1 MRNIERWKLLI
12 AVLSLLALVGVA
24 CGDDAGTGAGGGG
37 DTGDTA
43 SEEHQVEEFPADT
56 TMGKIQEKGEIV
68 VGTKFDVPLFGFKN
82 PQSGE
87 VEGFDPDMAQIIA
100 DHLGVELTIEEA
112 ISDNR
117 IPFLQ
122 EGTVD
127 LVLST
132 MTITTDRDAEID
144 FSRPYYIAHGRI
156 LTAQDSGI
164 EGAEDTAGKK
174 VCTALDST
182 YQTVVLPEQMP
193 DADPKI
199 VDSYSECF
207 ALLQKGQVDAMV
219 TDDVI
224 LAGFLEQDPSL
235 HIVGEELTTDPYG
248 AGVKNKDTEFAEFV
262 SGVIDGTFEDGTW
275 QGLYDKWIGKYTG
288 QEAEDPSTLSLEDAL
303 KIYPC
308 SETC

>member
-1 MRNIERWKLLI
+1 MERWRWLI
-12 AVLSLLALVGVA
+12 AVLALVALVGAA
-24 CGDDAGTGAGGGG
+24 CGDDSEPADEAGGGG
-37 DTGDTA
+37 
-43 SEEHQVEEFPADT
+43 EEHEVEEFPADT
-56 TMGKIQEKGEIV
+56 TMGKIQKKGEIV

-100 DHLGVELTIEEA
+100 DHLGVDLKLEEA

-156 LTAQDSGI
+156 LTAKDSGI
-164 EGAEDTAGKK
+164 EDAEGTAGKT

-182 YQTVVLPEQMP
+182 YHLVVLPEQMA
-193 DADPKI
+193 DAEHKI

-207 ALLQKGQVDAMV
+207 ALLQRGNVDAMV

-224 LAGFLEQDPSL
+224 LAGFLQQDDSL
-235 HIVGEELTTDPYG
+235 HIVGDELTTDPYG
-248 AGVKNKDTEFAEFV
+248 AGIQDKDTEFADFV
-262 SGVIDGTFEDGTW
+262 SGVLEDTFEDGTW
-275 QGLYDKWIGKYTG
+275 QELYDKWIGKYTG
-288 QEAEDPSTLSLEDAL
+288 QEAEDPAAVSFEDAL
-303 KIYPC
+303 EIYPC

>member
-1 MRNIERWKLLI
+1 MERWRWLV
-12 AVLSLLALVGVA
+12 AVLAIVALVGAA
-24 CGDDAGTGAGGGG
+24 CGDEAEEPTAPGGGG
-37 DTGDTA
+37 EGA
-43 SEEHQVEEFPADT
+43 EAEVEEFPADT
-56 TMGKIQEKGEIV
+56 TMGKIQKKGEIV

-87 VEGFDPDMAQIIA
+87 VEGFDPDLAQIIA
-100 DHLGVELTIEEA
+100 DRLGVDLKIEEA

-156 LTAQDSGI
+156 LTAKDSGI
-164 EGAEDTAGKK
+164 DSAETTAGKT

-182 YQTVVLPEQMP
+182 YHLVVLPKQMK
-193 DADPKI
+193 DAEHKI

-207 ALLQKGQVDAMV
+207 ALLQRGNVDAMV

-224 LAGFLEQDPSL
+224 LAGFLQQDDSL

-248 AGVKNKDTEFAEFV
+248 AGVQDKDTEMADFV
-262 SGVIDGTFEDGTW
+262 SGVLEDIMADGTW
-275 QGLYDKWIGKYTG
+275 QGLYDEWIGKYTG
-288 QEAEDPSTLSLEDAL
+288 QEAEDPMEVTLEDAL
-303 KIYPC
+303 EIYPC

>member
-1 MRNIERWKLLI
+1 MERWRWLV
-12 AVLSLLALVGVA
+12 AVLAIVALVGAA
-24 CGDDAGTGAGGGG
+24 CGDDTEDPTAPGGG
-37 DTGDTA
+37 DA
-43 SEEHQVEEFPADT
+43 EVEEFPADT
-56 TMGKIQEKGEIV
+56 TMGEIQEKDEIV

-87 VEGFDPDMAQIIA
+87 VEGFDPDLAQIIA
-100 DHLGVELTIEEA
+100 DRLGVELKLEEA

-156 LTAQDSGI
+156 LTAKDSGI
-164 EGAEDTAGKK
+164 EGAEDTAGKT

-182 YQTVVLPEQMP
+182 YHLVVLPEQMK
-193 DADPKI
+193 DAEHKI

-207 ALLQKGQVDAMV
+207 ALLQRGNVDAMV

-224 LAGFLEQDPSL
+224 LAGFLQQDDSL

-248 AGVKNKDTEFAEFV
+248 AGVQNDDTEFAEFV
-262 SGVIDGTFEDGTW
+262 SGVLEDIMEDGTW
-275 QGLYDKWIGKYTG
+275 QELYDTWIGKYTG
-288 QEAEDPSTLSLEDAL
+288 QEAEDPMEFSLEDAYE
-303 KIYPC
+303 IYPC

>member
-1 MRNIERWKLLI
+1 MRSIQRWRWLI
-12 AVLSLLALVGVA
+12 AVMTLVALVGVA
-24 CGDDAGTGAGGGG
+24 CGDDAEDTEPGGGG
-37 DTGDTA
+37 TEA
-43 SEEHQVEEFPADT
+43 EAEVEEFGEDT
-56 TMGKIQEKGEIV
+56 TMGKIQAKGEIV
-68 VGTKFDVPLFGFKN
+68 VGTKFDVPLFGYKN

-87 VEGFDPDMAQIIA
+87 VEGFDPDLAQIIA
-100 DHLGVELTIEEA
+100 DRLGVELKIEEA

-156 LTAQDSGI
+156 LTAKDSGI

-207 ALLQKGQVDAMV
+207 ALLQRGSIDAMV

-224 LAGFLEQDPSL
+224 LAGFLQQDDSL

-248 AGVKNKDTEFAEFV
+248 AGVQDKDTEFAEFV
-262 SGVIDGTFEDGTW
+262 SGVLEDIMEDGTW
-275 QGLYDKWIGKYTG
+275 QELYDKWIGKYTG
-288 QEAEDPSTLSLEDAL
+288 QEAEDPMDFTLEDAL
-303 KIYPC
+303 EIYPC

>member
-1 MRNIERWKLLI
+1 MI
-12 AVLSLLALVGVA
+12 AVLALVALVGVA
-24 CGDDAGTGAGGGG
+24 CGGGDDGGTETPGGGG
-37 DTGDTA
+37 GEDTA
-43 SEEHQVEEFPADT
+43 EVEEFPADT
-56 TMGKIQEKGEIV
+56 TMGKIQKKGEIV

-82 PQSGE
+82 PQSGD
-87 VEGFDPDMAQIIA
+87 VEGFDPDLAQIIA
-100 DHLGVELTIEEA
+100 DRLGVELKLEEA

-156 LTAQDSGI
+156 LTAKDSGI

-182 YQTVVLPEQMP
+182 YQTTVLPEQMP

-207 ALLQKGQVDAMV
+207 ALLQRGSVDAMV

-224 LAGFLEQDPSL
+224 LAGFLQQDDSM
-235 HIVGEELTTDPYG
+235 HIVGDDLTTDPYG
-248 AGVKNKDTEFAEFV
+248 AGVQDGDTEFGDFV
-262 SGVIDGTFEDGTW
+262 SGVLDEIIEDGTW

-288 QEAEDPSTLSLEDAL
+288 QEAEDPGQFTLEDAL
-303 KIYPC
+303 EIYPC

>member
-1 MRNIERWKLLI
+1 MRSIQRWKWLI
-12 AVLSLLALVGVA
+12 AVMTLVALVGVA
-24 CGDDAGTGAGGGG
+24 CGDDGDDTEAGGGG
-37 DTGDTA
+37 GGTEA
-43 SEEHQVEEFPADT
+43 EVEEFGADT

-68 VGTKFDVPLFGFKN
+68 VGTKFDVPLFGYKN

-87 VEGFDPDMAQIIA
+87 VEGFDPDLAQIIA
-100 DHLGVELTIEEA
+100 DRLGVELKIEEA

-156 LTAQDSGI
+156 LTAKDSGI

-207 ALLQKGQVDAMV
+207 ALLQRGSIDAMV

-224 LAGFLEQDPSL
+224 LAGFLQQDDSL
-235 HIVGEELTTDPYG
+235 HIVGDELTTDPYG
-248 AGVKNKDTEFAEFV
+248 AGVQNDDKEFADFV
-262 SGVIDGTFEDGTW
+262 SGVLEDIMEDGTW
-275 QGLYDKWIGKYTG
+275 QELYDKWIGKYTG
-288 QEAEDPSTLSLEDAL
+288 QEAEDPMDVTLEDAL

>member
-1 MRNIERWKLLI
+1 M
-12 AVLSLLALVGVA
+12 AVMAVVALVGVA
-24 CGDDAGTGAGGGG
+24 CGSDDEKTPPAGTG
-37 DTGDTA
+37 D
-43 SEEHQVEEFPADT
+43 EVEQFPADT
-56 TMGKIQEKGEIV
+56 TMGEIQDKGEIV

-82 PQSGE
+82 PQTGE
-87 VEGFDPDMAQIIA
+87 VEGFDPDLAQIIA
-100 DHLGVELTIEEA
+100 DRLGVDLVIEEA

-156 LTAQDSGI
+156 LTTSDSGI
-164 EGAEDTAGKK
+164 TDPASTAGKK

-182 YQTVVLPEQMP
+182 YQLEVLPEQMP

-207 ALLQKGQVDAMV
+207 ALLQRGEVDAMV

-224 LAGFLEQDPSL
+224 LAGFLQQDDSL
-235 HIVGEELTTDPYG
+235 EIVGDDLTTDPYG
-248 AGVKNKDTEFAEFV
+248 AGVQNDDTEFADFV
-262 SGVIDGTFEDGTW
+262 SGVIEDTFEDGTW
-275 QGLYDKWIGKYTG
+275 QDLYDKWIGKYTG
-288 QEAEDPSTLSLEDAL
+288 QPAEDPAEVTLEEAY

>member
-1 MRNIERWKLLI
+1 MERWRWLV
-12 AVLSLLALVGVA
+12 AVLAIVALVGVA
-24 CGDDAGTGAGGGG
+24 CGDDAEEPTAPAGGGE
-37 DTGDTA
+37 A
-43 SEEHQVEEFPADT
+43 EVEEFPADT

-87 VEGFDPDMAQIIA
+87 VEGFDPDLAQIVA
-100 DHLGVELTIEEA
+100 DRLGVELKLEEA

-127 LVLST
+127 LVFST

-156 LTAQDSGI
+156 LTAKDSGI
-164 EGAEDTAGKK
+164 DSAESTAGKT

-182 YQTVVLPEQMP
+182 YHLVVLPKQMP
-193 DADPKI
+193 DAEHKI

-207 ALLQKGQVDAMV
+207 ALLQRGNVDAMV

-224 LAGFLEQDPSL
+224 LAGFLQQDDSL

-248 AGVKNKDTEFAEFV
+248 AGVQDGDTEFADFV
-262 SGVIDGTFEDGTW
+262 SGVLEDIMEDGTW
-275 QGLYDKWIGKYTG
+275 QELYDKWIGKYTG
-288 QEAEDPSTLSLEDAL
+288 QEAEDPMDFTLEDAY

>member
-1 MRNIERWKLLI
+1 ML
-12 AVLSLLALVGVA
+12 AVLALVALVGTA
-24 CGDDAGTGAGGGG
+24 CGSDSEEPTEPAGGGG
-37 DTGDTA
+37 A
-43 SEEHQVEEFPADT
+43 EAEVEEFPADT

-82 PQSGE
+82 PQSGD
-87 VEGFDPDMAQIIA
+87 VEGFDPDIAQIIA
-100 DHLGVELTIEEA
+100 DRLGVDLKIEEA

-156 LTAQDSGI
+156 LTAKDSGI
-164 EGAEDTAGKK
+164 EGAEDTKGKT

-182 YQTVVLPEQMP
+182 YHLVVLPEQMP
-193 DADPKI
+193 DAEHKI

-207 ALLQKGQVDAMV
+207 ALLQRGNVDAMV

-224 LAGFLEQDPSL
+224 LAGFLQQDDSL
-235 HIVGEELTTDPYG
+235 HIVGDELTTDPYG
-248 AGVKNKDTEFAEFV
+248 AGVQDKDTEFADFV
-262 SGVIDGTFEDGTW
+262 SGVLDDILEDGTW
-275 QGLYDKWIGKYTG
+275 QELYDKWIGKYTG
-288 QEAEDPSTLSLEDAL
+288 QEAEDPSEFTLEDAL

>member
-1 MRNIERWKLLI
+1 MERWRWLI
-12 AVLSLLALVGVA
+12 AVMALVALTAVA
-24 CGDDAGTGAGGGG
+24 CGNDAEETPGGGG
-37 DTGDTA
+37 DGGEA
-43 SEEHQVEEFPADT
+43 VEVEEFPADT
-56 TMGKIQEKGEIV
+56 TMGKIQKKGEIV

-87 VEGFDPDMAQIIA
+87 VEGFDPDLAQIIA
-100 DHLGVELTIEEA
+100 DRLGVELKLEEA

-156 LTAQDSGI
+156 LTAKDSGI

-182 YQTVVLPEQMP
+182 YQTTVLPRDMP

-224 LAGFLEQDPSL
+224 LAGFLQQDDSL

-248 AGVKNKDTEFAEFV
+248 AGVQDGDKEFGDFV
-262 SGVIDGTFEDGTW
+262 SGVIDDILADGTW
-275 QGLYDKWIGKYTG
+275 QELYDKWIGKYTG
-288 QEAEDPSTLSLEDAL
+288 QEAEDPSEFTLEDAL
-303 KIYPC
+303 EIYPC

>member
-1 MRNIERWKLLI
+1 MRNDRWRWLV
-12 AVLSLLALVGVA
+12 AVLAVVALLGVA
-24 CGDDAGTGAGGGG
+24 CGDDGGEEDATGT
-37 DTGDTA
+37 DTGSQT
-43 SEEHQVEEFPADT
+43 EVEEFPADT
-56 TMGKIQEKGEIV
+56 TMGKIQKKGEIV

-87 VEGFDPDMAQIIA
+87 VEGFDPDIAQIVA
-100 DHLGVELTIEEA
+100 DKLGVDLKIEEA

-156 LTAQDSGI
+156 LTAKDSGI
-164 EGAEDTAGKK
+164 EGAEDTAGKT

-182 YQTVVLPEQMP
+182 YHLVVLPKQMK
-193 DADPKI
+193 DAEHKI

-207 ALLQKGQVDAMV
+207 ALLQRGNVDAMV

-224 LAGFLEQDPSL
+224 LAGFLQQDDSL

-248 AGVKNKDTEFAEFV
+248 AGVQNEDTEMADFV
-262 SGVIDGTFEDGTW
+262 SGVLDEMLEDGTW

-288 QEAEDPSTLSLEDAL
+288 QEAEDPSAFTLDDAL
-303 KIYPC
+303 EIYPC

>member
-1 MRNIERWKLLI
+1 MRSIQRWRWLI
-12 AVLSLLALVGVA
+12 AVMTLVALVGVA
-24 CGDDAGTGAGGGG
+24 CGDDADDTEAGGGG
-37 DTGDTA
+37 GTEA
-43 SEEHQVEEFPADT
+43 EVEEFGPDT

-68 VGTKFDVPLFGFKN
+68 VGTKFDVPLFGYKN

-87 VEGFDPDMAQIIA
+87 VEGFDPDLAQIIA
-100 DHLGVELTIEEA
+100 DRLGVELKLEEA

-156 LTAQDSGI
+156 LTAKDSGI

-182 YQTVVLPEQMP
+182 YQTTVLPRDMP

-207 ALLQKGQVDAMV
+207 ALLQRGSVDAMV

-224 LAGFLEQDPSL
+224 LAGFLQQDDSMQ
-235 HIVGEELTTDPYG
+235 IVGEDLTTDPYG
-248 AGVKNKDTEFAEFV
+248 AGVQDGDTEFADFV
-262 SGVIDGTFEDGTW
+262 SGVLEDIMKDGTW
-275 QGLYDKWIGKYTG
+275 QELYDKWIGKYTG
-288 QEAEDPSTLSLEDAL
+288 QEAEDPMDFTLEDAL
-303 KIYPC
+303 EIYPC

>member
-1 MRNIERWKLLI
+1 
-12 AVLSLLALVGVA
+12 
-24 CGDDAGTGAGGGG
+24 
-37 DTGDTA
+37 
-43 SEEHQVEEFPADT
+43 
-56 TMGKIQEKGEIV
+56 MGKIQEKGEIV

-87 VEGFDPDMAQIIA
+87 VEGFDPDIAQIIA
-100 DHLGVELTIEEA
+100 DRLGVELKLEEA

-117 IPFLQ
+117 IPFLVD
-122 EGTVD
+122 GTVD

-156 LTAQDSGI
+156 LTAKDSGI
-164 EGAEDTAGKK
+164 EGAEDTGGKT

-182 YQTVVLPEQMP
+182 YHLVVLPEQMP
-193 DADPKI
+193 DAEHKI

-207 ALLQKGQVDAMV
+207 ALLQRGNVDAMV

-224 LAGFLEQDPSL
+224 LAGFLQQDDSL

-248 AGVKNKDTEFAEFV
+248 AGVQNDDTEMGDFV
-262 SGVIDGTFEDGTW
+262 SGVLDDIMADGTW

-288 QEAEDPSTLSLEDAL
+288 QEAEDPSEVTLEDAL
-303 KIYPC
+303 EIYPC

>member
-1 MRNIERWKLLI
+1 ML
-12 AVLSLLALVGVA
+12 AVLALVALTAAA
-24 CGDDAGTGAGGGG
+24 CGEDAEEPTAPGGGG
-37 DTGDTA
+37 
-43 SEEHQVEEFPADT
+43 EEAEVEEYPADT

-82 PQSGE
+82 PQSGD
-87 VEGFDPDMAQIIA
+87 VEGFDPDLAQIIA
-100 DHLGVELTIEEA
+100 DRLGVDLKLEEA

-156 LTAQDSGI
+156 LTSKDSGI
-164 EGAEDTAGKK
+164 ESAEDTAGKK

-182 YQTVVLPEQMP
+182 YQTTVLPRDMP

-207 ALLQKGQVDAMV
+207 ALLQRGQVDAMV

-224 LAGFLEQDPSL
+224 LAGFLQQDDSMQ
-235 HIVGEELTTDPYG
+235 IVGDDLTTDPYG
-248 AGVKNKDTEFAEFV
+248 AGVKDGDTEFGDFV
-262 SGVIDGTFEDGTW
+262 SGVLEDIMEDGTW
-275 QGLYDKWIGKYTG
+275 QGLYDTWIGKYTG
-288 QEAEDPSTLSLEDAL
+288 QEAEDPMEYTLEDAYE
-303 KIYPC
+303 IYPC

>member
-1 MRNIERWKLLI
+1 MERWRWLV
-12 AVLSLLALVGVA
+12 AVLALVALVGAA
-24 CGDDAGTGAGGGG
+24 CGEEAEEPTAPAGGG
-37 DTGDTA
+37 
-43 SEEHQVEEFPADT
+43 EEQTEVEDFPADT
-56 TMGKIQEKGEIV
+56 TMGKIQKKGEIV

-87 VEGFDPDMAQIIA
+87 VEGFDPDLAQIIA
-100 DHLGVELTIEEA
+100 DRLGVKLKIEEA

-164 EGAEDTAGKK
+164 EGAEDTAGKT

-182 YQTVVLPEQMP
+182 YHLVVLPEQMP
-193 DADPKI
+193 DAEHKI

-207 ALLQKGQVDAMV
+207 ALLQRGNVDAMV

-224 LAGFLEQDPSL
+224 LAGFLQQDDSL

-248 AGVKNKDTEFAEFV
+248 AGVQDKDTEFADFV
-262 SGVIDGTFEDGTW
+262 SGVLEDIMADGTW
-275 QGLYDKWIGKYTG
+275 QELYDEWIGKYTG
-288 QEAEDPSTLSLEDAL
+288 QEAEDPMEYTLEDAY